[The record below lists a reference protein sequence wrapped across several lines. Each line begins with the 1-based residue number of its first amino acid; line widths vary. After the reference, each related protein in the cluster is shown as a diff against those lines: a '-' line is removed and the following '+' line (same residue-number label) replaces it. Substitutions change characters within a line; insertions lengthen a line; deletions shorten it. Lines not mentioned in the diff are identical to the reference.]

1 MENKGITTWESFA
14 SGAKQFLNDVV
25 FQYVPK
31 LIVACIVL
39 IVGWKLINLLNKMM
53 KRAYDRHKIDPSL
66 QQFLHSLV
74 DIILKVLLVV
84 TAMSIMGIEMT
95 SFIALLGAAGVAIG
109 MGLQGTLQNFAGGV
123 IILILKPFK
132 VGDYIEQ
139 GSYAGYVE
147 SIQIFNTTLR
157 TYDARKIIVPN
168 TELATKSLVNH
179 FNLPQRRVA
188 IDVVAPM
195 ILAQTEAKDVVKF
208 CFALGQLDV
217 SHHMRLRLLVQE
229 PIVAVTFY
237 VFQLC
242 DKQVAFYMLWLQP
255 TMLETWKHHVVTIL
269 NFLDFHI
276 VYCLVNRSVSFTHIT
291 LPPLPTT
298 FL

>member
-1 MENKGITTWESFA
+1 MDKVEINTWDSFA
-14 SGAKQFLNDVV
+14 AGAKQFLNDVV

-31 LIVACIVL
+31 LIVAAIVL
-39 IVGWKLINLLNKMM
+39 FVGWKLINLLNKVMQ
-53 KRAYDRHKIDPSL
+53 RAYDRHKIDPSL

-74 DIILKVLLVV
+74 DIILKVLLVI
-84 TAMSIMGIEMT
+84 TAMGIMGIEMT

-123 IILILKPFK
+123 IILILKPFR

-179 FNLPQRRVA
+179 FQLPQRRVA
-188 IDVVAPM
+188 IDVGLDYGMSVEKAKEVMVRVANENS
-195 ILAQTEAKDVVKF
+195 LV
-208 CFALGQLDV
+208 
-217 SHHMRLRLLVQE
+217 VQE
-229 PIVAVTFY
+229 PKAPFAT
-237 VFQLC
+237 
-242 DKQVAFYMLWLQP
+242 
-255 TMLETWKHHVVTIL
+255 LEKFGDSSL
-269 NFLDFHI
+269 NMRL
-276 VYCLVNRSVSFTHIT
+276 YAWT
-291 LPPLPTT
+291 LPENYWNAIFTLNEGIYNAFREEGLEIP
-298 FL
+298 FNQMDVHIRDSE